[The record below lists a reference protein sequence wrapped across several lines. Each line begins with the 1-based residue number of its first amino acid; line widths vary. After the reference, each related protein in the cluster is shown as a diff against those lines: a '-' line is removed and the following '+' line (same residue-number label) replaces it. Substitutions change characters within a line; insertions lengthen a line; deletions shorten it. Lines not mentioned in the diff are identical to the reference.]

1 MDVSLDRVDRD
12 TWERLCDA
20 SRAPLQQRWAYGET
34 VRRMGGEVCRLA
46 VHEDGKPVGL
56 AQILTRRLVFR
67 TALLTR
73 GPIWVGAV
81 PSDTR
86 DRALRMLRGSLGTAG
101 HRFLLITPESDARP
115 PFGRA
120 IMTPA
125 TSATLALSPDMRQS
139 LHGKWRNRLVKAE
152 ENGLS
157 IRSLTGRDKEHD
169 WLFDRERRQR
179 LERGYRNLPPPFSDT
194 WLTEPSARTLTLLAR
209 DRHLLAGMMFLRHG
223 TSATYHLGWTSEEG
237 RARSAHT
244 LMLWRAMETLH
255 ADGVETLDL
264 GLLDTERAPGLARFK
279 LGTGAVAH
287 RLGATTLSLCPSF
300 W

>member
-1 MDVSLDRVDRD
+1 MDIAIDSLDRDA
-12 TWERLCDA
+12 WERLCDTA
-20 SRAPLQQRWAYGET
+20 QAPLQQRWSYGET
-34 VRRMGGEVCRLA
+34 VRSLGSGVCRVALHENGNA
-46 VHEDGKPVGL
+46 VAL
-56 AQILTRRLVFR
+56 AQVVTRRLVWR

-86 DRALRMLRGSLGTAG
+86 DRALRMLRATLGTAG

-125 TSATLALSPDMRQS
+125 TSATLALSPDMHQS
-139 LHGKWRNRLVKAE
+139 LHGKWRNRLVKAK

-157 IRSLTGRDKEHD
+157 IKSLTGRGKEHD

-179 LERGYRNLPPPFSDT
+179 LQRGYRNLPRAFSET
-194 WLTEPSARTLTLLAR
+194 WLAEPSARTLTLLAS
-209 DRHLLAGMMFLRHG
+209 DGHLLAGMMFLRHG
-223 TSATYHLGWTSEEG
+223 KTATYHLGWTNDEG

-287 RLGATTLSLCPSF
+287 RLGATTLSLCSSF